1 MCTCLILFFGVIYV
15 VRGKIFS
22 LKPSLMHYPCPLFH
36 HGLAMCCVIQ
46 HPCSRTSD
54 DTNPTSR
61 SGSIISYHRDSRSS
75 AAVLPCTALAANLTS
90 SIIGHHCSANIR
102 PVLVSPSAQHCR
114 FLCLSSI
121 PIITSRNNCLTTFRF
136 GRYFTLRSYG
146 AQPVCKY
153 RDKSAI

>member
-1 MCTCLILFFGVIYV
+1 MIFHVIYV
-15 VRGKIFS
+15 MRGNLFS

-36 HGLAMCCVIQ
+36 QGLAMCGVIQ
-46 HPCSRTSD
+46 HPWSRTSD
-54 DTNPTSR
+54 DTKSASR
-61 SGSIISYHRDSRSS
+61 SGSITPCHLT
-75 AAVLPCTALAANLTS
+75 AVLRWQSFRVRLNPPIFIANHWS
-90 SIIGHHCSANIR
+90 SLLRKHSQ
-102 PVLVSPSAQHCR
+102 VLVSPSAQHCR

-121 PIITSRNNCLTTFRF
+121 PIITSRNNCLMTFRF